1 MNWRLR
7 GRQRWHT
14 WLLDPISHCKL
25 ESHND
30 RSWLKITIESDSEAE
45 KFDIH
50 WERPNSK
57 RVAQVKSSKNQIR
70 KANAKKGAT
79 ELKSNA
85 AADEYELLL
94 VGQCAESVVEVG
106 AFDGVSVPPPRV
118 LDIDGLLGK
127 GAHLLDKLLIS
138 EGSAL

>member
-1 MNWRLR
+1 M
-7 GRQRWHT
+7 
-14 WLLDPISHCKL
+14 
-25 ESHND
+25 E
-30 RSWLKITIESDSEAE
+30 ITIESDSEAE

-57 RVAQVKSSKNQIR
+57 RVVQVKSSKNQIG

-85 AADEYELLL
+85 TADEYELLL
-94 VGQCAESVVEVG
+94 VGPCAQSVVEVG

-127 GAHLLDKLLIS
+127 RAHLLDKLLIS
-138 EGSAL
+138 EGSAR